1 MTDWLTPSATPRPRR
16 NPLSSSAALNTLPP
30 IRSWRNFASAGREI
44 CPSRGQGACRER
56 PHVRGCS
63 TLSAMRSAGAIT
75 ATDKKLDVW
84 KLSMVLA
91 RAIYRLTSGYP
102 TEERFGLVSQMR
114 RAAAGVP
121 SHIAEGAARDSNNEF
136 RHFLSIARSSLSELD
151 TQLDLSRDLGF
162 VTEQSRSE
170 IDPLLTRIDKMLYA
184 LHQLKKSAIK
194 PE

>member
-1 MTDWLTPSATPRPRR
+1 M
-16 NPLSSSAALNTLPP
+16 
-30 IRSWRNFASAGREI
+30 EK
-44 CPSRGQGACRER
+44 
-56 PHVRGCS
+56 PH
-63 TLSAMRSAGAIT
+63 
-75 ATDKKLDVW
+75 KKLDVW

-91 RAIYRLTSGYP
+91 RAIYRLTADYP

-121 SHIAEGAARDSNNEF
+121 SNIAEGAARDSANEF